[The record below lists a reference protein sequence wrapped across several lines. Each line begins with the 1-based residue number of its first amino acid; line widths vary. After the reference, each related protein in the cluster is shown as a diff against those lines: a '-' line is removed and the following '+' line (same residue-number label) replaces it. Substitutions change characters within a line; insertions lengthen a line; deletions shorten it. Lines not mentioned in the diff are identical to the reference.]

1 MKKVLRYSFYIFVLL
16 LFSCNTTKFVP
27 DGEYLLNKVNI
38 KTDSKDINKDELFD
52 YIRQT
57 PNAAVFGVFRMQL
70 GLYNWAGKDSTKWIN
85 KKLKQIGDPP
95 VIYNSALTSISVQ
108 QLQLLLKNRGYMNA
122 EVETNV
128 DTKGKKAN
136 VEYLVY
142 SNQPYRVRNYSI
154 DIDNKILNQVASDT
168 SRSLIQ
174 QNMLFDSDV
183 LNAERERVAARLRQI
198 GYYNFNK
205 DFLIYT
211 ADSTVANQKIDLK
224 LQFQDYLQNYSDSVS
239 KIIFK
244 KYTIRKVTFY
254 TNNDAIAVA
263 DNNQGQKS
271 DTSQFRDFSLISTN
285 GETLKLDALV
295 QNTYIN
301 PKTTYSDRAVERTY
315 SALNSLGPIK
325 YVNINFK
332 EVMDTLLDCNI
343 YIIPSKAI
351 SLSTELEG
359 TYTGGY
365 WGAAGNVN
373 YVDRNVFR
381 GAETFTFQGRIATEW
396 QKGIWAQ
403 EYGLLAGLK
412 FPRFMLP
419 VGSYDFKRN
428 IHANTEFTSAFSYQF
443 RPEEFSTISLSG
455 GVKYSWNRRM
465 FQHTFQLFD
474 LNYVYFPLITTAFR
488 NTYLDVVPPR
498 FNPYNY
504 TDHFIMRMG
513 YAGSYTSFN
522 ASRPLQNYSTM
533 RYNLET
539 AGNLLYGLNHLLG
552 SVPSADGSFRLFNIR
567 YSQYIKGEY
576 NITHHQIY
584 NAENRFVYHLGV
596 GVGVPYGNA
605 ESIPYE
611 KRFYSG
617 GANSVRG
624 WSESTLGPGVY
635 SSSSDYRSRDYN
647 QVGDIKLDMNM
658 EYRAKMFWLMEGA
671 LFLDAGNVWTIKDY
685 DTQTGG
691 TFHLDSF
698 MKQIAIAYGFGVRF
712 DFSFFIARVDVGIKL
727 FDPVL
732 TRRDQWRISP
742 KINQD
747 FALHF
752 AIGYP
757 F

>member
-1 MKKVLRYSFYIFVLL
+1 MKKVARNIFYLFVFWLY
-16 LFSCNTTKFVP
+16 SCNTTKFVP
-27 DGEYLLNKVNI
+27 EGEYLLNKVTI
-38 KTDSKDINKDELFD
+38 KSDTKGINKDELSD

-57 PNAAVFGVFRMQL
+57 PNSSVFGVFRMKL
-70 GLYNWAGKDSTKWIN
+70 GLYNWSGNDTTKWVN
-85 KKLKQIGDPP
+85 RTLKQIGDPP
-95 VIYNSALTSISVQ
+95 VIYNSSLTSLSVH
-108 QLQLLLKNRGYMNA
+108 QLELVLENKGYMNA
-122 EVETNV
+122 EVESKLS
-128 DTKGKKAN
+128 TKGKKAD
-136 VEYLVY
+136 VVYLIH
-142 SNQPYRVRNYSI
+142 SNSPYRVGNYVV
-154 DIDNKILNQVASDT
+154 DIENKILSTVALDT
-168 SRSLIQ
+168 SRSLVRP
-174 QNMLFDSDV
+174 NMLFDADV
-183 LNAERERVAARLRQI
+183 LNAERERITNRLRQI

-205 DFLIYT
+205 DFLIYS
-211 ADSTVANQKIDLK
+211 ADSALRTQKVDLK
-224 LQFQDYLQNYSDSVS
+224 LEFNDLIKINLDSAA

-244 KYTIRKVTFY
+244 KFTIRKVNFY
-254 TNNDAIAVA
+254 TNAEITAFNESS
-263 DNNQGQKS
+263 KS
-271 DTSQFRDFSLISTN
+271 DTTQFRDFSLISPQ
-285 GETLKLDALV
+285 EPKIKLNALV
-295 QNTYIN
+295 HNTYIN
-301 PKTTYSDRAVERTY
+301 PQTVYSDRSVERTY

-325 YVNINFK
+325 YVTISFK

-343 YIIPSKAI
+343 YIIPSKTI
-351 SLSTELEG
+351 SVSAELEG

-365 WGAAGNVN
+365 WGGATNIN
-373 YVDRNVFR
+373 YVDRNVFK
-381 GAETFTFQGRIATEW
+381 GAEIFTFQGRVATEW

-419 VGSYDFKRN
+419 VGGYDFKRN

-443 RPEEFSTISLSG
+443 RPEEFSTISLSA
-455 GVKYSWNRRM
+455 GVKYSWNRRF

-474 LNYVYFPLITTAFR
+474 LNYVYFPLITNAFK
-488 NTYLDVVPPR
+488 NTYLNVVPPR

-504 TDHFIMRMG
+504 TDHFIMRTG
-513 YAGSYTSFN
+513 YAGTYTNFI
-522 ASRPLQNYSTM
+522 ASRRLKDYSTM
-533 RYNLET
+533 RYNFET
-539 AGNLLYGLNHLLG
+539 AGNILYGLNHLLG
-552 SVPSADGSFRLFNIR
+552 SVPNSSDGSYRLFNIR
-567 YSQYIKGEY
+567 YSQYVKGEY

-596 GVGVPYGNA
+596 GLGVPYGNA
-605 ESIPYE
+605 SSIPYE

-635 SSSSDYRSRDYN
+635 RNTYSTSYRTRDYN

-671 LFLDAGNVWTIKDY
+671 LFIDAGNVWTIQDY
-685 DTQTGG
+685 STQVGG

-712 DFSFFIARVDVGIKL
+712 DFSFFVARVDVGIKL
-727 FDPVL
+727 FNPVL
-732 TRRDQWRISP
+732 NRLDQWRINP
-742 KINQD
+742 TWKND